1 MLKSLVKEIVTQSAA
16 QSTGSPPS
24 TDLLQKTWATLVGD
38 ELARC
43 TLPVAWNNGELEL
56 EVSSARWLD
65 EFSRQR
71 SRLRSKLAGLL
82 PWQLSDI
89 HLKIASPS
97 SAQHF
102 AALLSDSSKQST
114 DARRSSQPAPNS
126 HEIAAQMNLSDKIL
140 ADLEPLDEDTRVNL
154 LRIRQHITRRENNSP
169 K

>member
-16 QSTGSPPS
+16 QSPGAAPS

-43 TLPVAWNNGELEL
+43 TLPVAWSNGVLEL

-71 SRLRSKLAGLL
+71 SRLRTKLAGLL

-89 HLKIASPS
+89 RLKIASPS

-102 AALLSDSSKQST
+102 AAILSESSGQST
-114 DARRSSQPAPNS
+114 GSRRASQPAPSS
-126 HEIAAQMNLSDKIL
+126 HEIAAEMELSDKIL
-140 ADLEPLDEDTRVNL
+140 ADLEPLDEDTRVHL
-154 LRIRQHITRRENNSP
+154 LRIRQHISRRENNSP